1 MVFTL
6 NNELLRAKFGKV
18 SQNEEPCDLCSLP
31 NFVRV
36 LKYRKL
42 PEYVVIVP
50 GQVKQN
56 AHNNSVGKATFL
68 EGGKGNG
75 KTTLTL

>member
-1 MVFTL
+1 LVFTL
-6 NNELLRAKFGKV
+6 NNELLSTKFGKV
-18 SQNEEPCDLCSLP
+18 SQNEEPCDLCRLP

-56 AHNNSVGKATFL
+56 AHNNSVGRFWRAVKEMARQI
-68 EGGKGNG
+68 
-75 KTTLTL
+75 